1 MTCEH
6 TLQPDARNWIAAVR
20 AERPD
25 PTGSVRAAT
34 RDALRLDADAPIVAT
49 GHQASIWHP
58 GILAKDLTLAAMAET
73 DPGLQTLHFIA
84 DHDADEG
91 GLVTLPSGAGSTLH
105 RLDWN
110 LLPAANGRGSRDRP
124 AGPCGLPPTGDF
136 LPSVAAGID
145 AIRVAVDAAST
156 SENAAMQLGEAAAN
170 LAAPWTGTIPRRS
183 MSRLLET
190 PVGAWILDRLATDP
204 EAAALAHD
212 RAVEAHRW
220 SRAATRG
227 GRPPRGVARSLARDA
242 TLELPLWRTTPEGR
256 VPVLAGESLDPAT
269 LRPRALLA
277 TAMAR
282 LAACD
287 GFVHGLGGG
296 VYDEAMEGWIRGWL
310 GPEHA
315 DALAPVFVATA
326 TCRLPLDAPAF
337 DPEGDPTRL
346 HRLRN
351 DPDLGRAGSTLRTS
365 LLDAIASAPAAS
377 PARRA
382 AFQTL
387 RRAIDDAR
395 RSNADELTAAAAA
408 VRTQAGRRA
417 AMTISTDRTWAFPLH
432 DTGDLDDLSSSIR
445 GAFG

>member
-1 MTCEH
+1 
-6 TLQPDARNWIAAVR
+6 
-20 AERPD
+20 
-25 PTGSVRAAT
+25 
-34 RDALRLDADAPIVAT
+34 
-49 GHQASIWHP
+49 
-58 GILAKDLTLAAMAET
+58 
-73 DPGLQTLHFIA
+73 
-84 DHDADEG
+84 
-91 GLVTLPSGAGSTLH
+91 
-105 RLDWN
+105 
-110 LLPAANGRGSRDRP
+110 
-124 AGPCGLPPTGDF
+124 
-136 LPSVAAGID
+136 
-145 AIRVAVDAAST
+145 
-156 SENAAMQLGEAAAN
+156 
-170 LAAPWTGTIPRRS
+170 

-227 GRPPRGVARSLARDA
+227 GRPPRGVARTLARGA

-256 VPVLAGESLDPAT
+256 VPVLAGEPLDPAT

-315 DALAPVFVATA
+315 DALAPAT
-326 TCRLPLDAPAF
+326 
-337 DPEGDPTRL
+337 
-346 HRLRN
+346 
-351 DPDLGRAGSTLRTS
+351 
-365 LLDAIASAPAAS
+365 S

-395 RSNADELTAAAAA
+395 RSNAGELTAAAAV